1 MIDFADPE
9 ITITNHSDPAI
20 LGFRAVQPN
29 STANSAN

>member
-9 ITITNHSDPAI
+9 ITITNHSDPGM
-20 LGFRAVQPN
+20 GFRAVQPN